1 MAFVNLLMAVY
12 PVGSI
17 YASTVSTSPA
27 NIIGGTWAQITNAA
41 IRAATSTGYVGSD
54 THTLTV
60 DEIPSHR
67 HTQNTPYYGNFSSTS
82 HTGHVTYWSTYSDT
96 NLPVTSFTGGG
107 GAHSILQRSY
117 NCYVWYRTA

>member
-17 YASTVSTSPA
+17 YVSTVSTSPA

-54 THTLTV
+54 THTLTI

-67 HTQNTPYYGNFSSTS
+67 HTQNTPYYAHNSGSSTG
-82 HTGHVTYWSTYSDT
+82 HTTYWGPYSDPA
-96 NLPVTSFTGGG
+96 LPVTSFTGGG
-107 GAHSILQRSY
+107 AAHSILQRSY